1 MCIRDRFYLL
11 PLILFGIAAFLFKN
25 KNDESLLLSF
35 DFLGN
40 ILGALVG
47 GLFAFWIAYIQIK
60 DQRKQQDEQ
69 RQDQIKQQDDQ
80 RKLEIKKMKAELEIQ
95 NLEFQDK
102 LLRDLDSV
110 LNTYCLT
117 YLKTNSFASNFDNS
131 DSPIPKKT
139 ETIINCLYPE
149 IRATL
154 IVDNSVPESNVC
166 KLISKLDNF
175 LDGSSD
181 TIKPSEAAECRNLI
195 SEIFKEN
202 AQKKRNIIDS
212 IQK

>member
-1 MCIRDRFYLL
+1 MIILESTKVFIDNL
-11 PLILFGIAAFLFKN
+11 PKEEWWNSSLFTSIFGSFCGGIAAFLGIIWQMN
-25 KNDESLLLSF
+25 K
-35 DFLGN
+35 
-40 ILGALVG
+40 
-47 GLFAFWIAYIQIK
+47 
-60 DQRKQQDEQ
+60 
-69 RQDQIKQQDDQ
+69 Q

-117 YLKTNSFASNFDNS
+117 YLKTNSFESNFDNS

-154 IVDNSVPESNVC
+154 IVDNSVSESNVC

-181 TIKPSEAAECRNLI
+181 TIVPFEAAECRNLI